1 MRHRLKL
8 YANHHLLRPL
18 IEKHGADV
26 IKEAVVAEEKALM
39 TDMLD
44 YLNNASGN
52 GTEIE

>member
-1 MRHRLKL
+1 MRHRTRL

-26 IKEAVVAEEKALM
+26 IKEAVVAEEKALL
-39 TDMLD
+39 TEMLD
-44 YLNNASGN
+44 LLNASGN